1 MESPVSLGKVLRF
14 GSLLVAIQIFGTVA
28 TRRLGNTGLVLVSIL
43 GATVSSASTTAA
55 AANLSAHGH
64 ASQAI
69 VAAVATSIM
78 STMMNLPATLPAT
91 ENKTCISPCFFWR
104 QLYNSLQESP
114 QFSAKT
120 WRSAN
125 FCDSHATTPSV
136 DQRLSC
142 TARRLPRAGFP
153 TSWSVLLQ
161 FQSFRSPLAR
171 RGRVLW
177 TSSGSMKGMPQGGIP
192 ANALKRGAI
201 DGHDQYTTILQ

>member
-104 QLYNSLQESP
+104 QLYNSLLNHHNSQPKRGVP
-114 QFSAKT
+114 QTSVIVTPRHRASISGFRVRREGYRERDSRHPGQCFS
-120 WRSAN
+120 SSN
-125 FCDSHATTPSV
+125 LFG
-136 DQRLSC
+136 RLW
-142 TARRLPRAGFP
+142 RAG
-153 TSWSVLLQ
+153 
-161 FQSFRSPLAR
+161 
-171 RGRVLW
+171 GGC
-177 TSSGSMKGMPQGGIP
+177 SGQVV
-192 ANALKRGAI
+192 AV
-201 DGHDQYTTILQ
+201 